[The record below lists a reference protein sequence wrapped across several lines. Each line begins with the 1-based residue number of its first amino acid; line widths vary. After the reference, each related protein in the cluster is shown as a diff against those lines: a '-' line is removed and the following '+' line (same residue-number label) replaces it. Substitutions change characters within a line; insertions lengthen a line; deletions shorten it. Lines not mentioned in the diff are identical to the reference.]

1 MPCTSYRSS
10 HSAAN
15 VALMLTAK
23 DQHRL
28 VLSTDKQERN
38 GDENNFVGKDGDGM
52 ELKTVRNGNKIH
64 ENGW

>member
-1 MPCTSYRSS
+1 
-10 HSAAN
+10 
-15 VALMLTAK
+15 MLTAK